1 MPDDVRQQ
9 GCFRERNATFAG
21 TIALAAGSCCLGRTS
36 VEEAEAQLH
45 TCGSQ
50 RTKEQ
55 SGVLQR
61 TMLTT
66 PVPLPR
72 PQRNS
77 CEDGKQQQARVD
89 PKWGRGWPSG
99 SYEKTKGR
107 KGGDRQRERAAPVLL
122 PTQLTQS
129 SGRMPHRPQLPSN
142 KKNNVSNNGKK
153 WSHSPVTR
161 LTA

>member
-107 KGGDRQRERAAPVLL
+107 KGGDRQRERAKE
-122 PTQLTQS
+122 TDKN
-129 SGRMPHRPQLPSN
+129 N
-142 KKNNVSNNGKK
+142 KKNVEAATKT
-153 WSHSPVTR
+153 WSGAQRDTRQRPRGVTAQAH
-161 LTA
+161 LEW